1 VEGEQVSAGELL
13 VEPASGGRVRAGT
26 VVRSGPMRIESD
38 GQLLLGGNPLPGA
51 VTVVPDGEGGL
62 DVVNVVPLE
71 PYVERVVA
79 AEIYS
84 SWPLESLKA
93 QVVVSR
99 TYALYERRRS
109 RAAAFD
115 LEGSILSQ
123 RYSGGTVPARIREA
137 ASAVRGEF
145 LAYDGAP
152 ILAAFHMAAGGRTAA
167 SEEVWGEALPYLR
180 PVASPDEDCPEHFW
194 SYEIA
199 VGDLRDA
206 LEESGL
212 EPGGVEQVGVVERTP
227 SGRVARVRLGGVVLS
242 GTDLRRVLGG
252 RGIKST
258 LFDARLADG
267 QVRFLGSGAG
277 HGVGLSQWGARQMA
291 TEGRTYREILEH
303 YFPGARLRR
312 LGDEGVP
319 LADRGPMP

>member
-1 VEGEQVSAGELL
+1 
-13 VEPASGGRVRAGT
+13 
-26 VVRSGPMRIESD
+26 MRIESE
-38 GQLLLGGNPLPGA
+38 GQLRLGGSPLPGA
-51 VTVVPDGEGGL
+51 ITVVPDGAGRL

-79 AEIYS
+79 GEIYPD
-84 SWPLESLKA
+84 WPLESLKA

-109 RAAAFD
+109 RADPFD
-115 LEGSILSQ
+115 VEGSILSQ
-123 RYSGGTVPARIREA
+123 RYDRGAVPARIQEA
-137 ASAVRGEF
+137 ARAARGEF
-145 LAYDGAP
+145 LEYDGAP

-199 VGDLRDA
+199 AGDLRDA
-206 LEESGL
+206 MQESGL
-212 EPGGVEQVGVVERTP
+212 EPGGMEEVGVVDRTP
-227 SGRVARVRLGGVVLS
+227 SGRVSRVRLGGVVLS

-252 RGIKST
+252 RAIKST
-258 LFDARLADG
+258 LFDVRLADG
-267 QVRFLGSGAG
+267 RVRFLGSGAG

-291 TEGRTYREILEH
+291 AEGRTYREILAH
-303 YFPGARLRR
+303 YFQGARLRR
-312 LGDEGVP
+312 LDDAGLP
-319 LADRGPMP
+319 LADRGPGP